1 MITKIS
7 NKIHLLSSSSKLLVV
22 GTLSKELEETLDIYF
37 TNKVYLNLNSSSLDN
52 LNESYYKEFDIILF
66 AFTKS
71 DFNLYSKQFNS
82 LPNKAICIIDDEI
95 FIDFKSFL
103 NSSFSTLVNPFDEE
117 IFLEKVFA
125 LLAIEEVESIL
136 KRKEKVVNRFVDDDT
151 NNKVDEFLD
160 KYSGKIMFIND
171 DLNESLERLKDLEV
185 SEENFKK
192 ISLSLVNLSN
202 VMKMNKNLLSL
213 SALFLE
219 FSQFLNSLV
228 LQDIEPSRYSA
239 FDYLTKIIEDLTIYI
254 DELFVYKLFKDVG
267 IFEDSMSN
275 NILYLEAQLFGLEED
290 DSNDNLEFF

>member
-7 NKIHLLSSSSKLLVV
+7 NKIHLLSASSKLLVV
-22 GTLSKELEETLDIYF
+22 GTLSKELEEIVDKYF
-37 TNKVYLNLNSSSLDN
+37 THKAYLNLNNDSLDN
-52 LNESYYKEFDIILF
+52 LNESYYKEFNIILF

-71 DFNLYSKQFNS
+71 DFNLYSKRFKK
-82 LPNKAICIIDDEI
+82 LPHKTICVIEEEI

-103 NSSFSTLVNPFDEE
+103 NSSFSTLINPFEE
-117 IFLEKVFA
+117 EVFLEKVFA
-125 LLAIEEVESIL
+125 LLAIEEVENIL

-151 NNKVDEFLD
+151 NNEVDEFLD

-171 DLNESLERLKDLEV
+171 DLNESLERLKDLDV

-213 SALFLE
+213 STLFLE

>member
-213 SALFLE
+213 STLFLE